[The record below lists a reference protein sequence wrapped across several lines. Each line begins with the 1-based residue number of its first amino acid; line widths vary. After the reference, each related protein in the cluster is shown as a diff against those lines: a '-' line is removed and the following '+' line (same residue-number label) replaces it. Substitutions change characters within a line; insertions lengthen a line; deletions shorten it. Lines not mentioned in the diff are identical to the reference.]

1 MANFTRI
8 EVFNE
13 MRKSGIVPIFYHPS
27 LMICKRIV
35 RLCYNAGFTVF
46 EFTNRGEQANLIFKE
61 LIQYVREEFEDLML
75 GIGAVVDASTAAYY
89 IEMGA
94 DFVVSPILSS
104 EMAIVC
110 NRQKIGWIPGCGTL
124 TEISNAES
132 MGAEVIK
139 IFPSLSVGGPQF
151 VKDVKGP
158 FPWTSIMPTGGVT
171 TEKDNLYSW
180 FQAGVHCVGI
190 GSNLIPNKMINDE
203 NILQDYLIEVSKNLK
218 EVRSNL

>member
-75 GIGAVVDASTAAYY
+75 GIGSVV
-89 IEMGA
+89 
-94 DFVVSPILSS
+94 
-104 EMAIVC
+104 AIVC